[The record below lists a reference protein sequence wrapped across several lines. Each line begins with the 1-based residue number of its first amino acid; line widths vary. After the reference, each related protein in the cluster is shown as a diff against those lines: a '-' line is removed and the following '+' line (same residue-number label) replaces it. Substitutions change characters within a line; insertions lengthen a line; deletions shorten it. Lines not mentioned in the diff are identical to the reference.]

1 MNKVGKKF
9 LALTLVSA
17 MTVTGLAACGS
28 NDSSSSGSDS
38 GSAPA
43 DTEAPADAA
52 DDAADAAD
60 DASGEDA
67 ADAAGGE
74 GQVLKVAAFNGGNG
88 TEIWDKIKAAFE
100 EANPGVTIDLHMSS
114 ELDKDLTKSIQN
126 GDFPDIVYYNLG
138 QPSGFTETMLKEQ
151 AVLDISDIFDDEL
164 KGRLVDGIL
173 DGTDAQPYGDGKI
186 YLAPIFYTPTGFWYN
201 KNLFEGDD
209 AKYELP
215 TTWEEMFA
223 LGDQLNAEGGDTA
236 LFTYP
241 IKGYFDATIYTML
254 EQAGGLDFYKNAL
267 NYDAGTWT
275 SDEGRKVLDTV
286 GTLVSKYTQADTVSN
301 ANTDG
306 GFKINQQN
314 VIDGKALFM
323 PNGNWVIAEMANSTP
338 EEFQWGMMPAPKWE
352 GDTTQAVYTFT
363 EQMWIPAD
371 AENVDLAKEFIKFMY
386 SDTVV
391 DILLN
396 NTTTNAETGEVSKAP
411 ILAPVKGASDSL
423 DEGTTKDCYALYNGE
438 GIVPVTGTWATT
450 QPIEGLNMK
459 EAVYGPI
466 DSICTGDMT
475 VDQWQQQLIETWE
488 KCAANLN

>member
-17 MTVTGLAACGS
+17 MTVTGLAACGG
-28 NDSSSSGSDS
+28 GSDS
-38 GSAPA
+38 GDAGTKDPGTTESTGGAETEKA
-43 DTEAPADAA
+43 TEAADGG
-52 DDAADAAD
+52 DDAAT
-60 DASGEDA
+60 GET
-67 ADAAGGE
+67 
-74 GQVLKVAAFNGGNG
+74 QVLKVAAFAGGNG
-88 TEIWDKIKAAFE
+88 TAIWDEIKAAFE
-100 EANPGVTIDLHMSS
+100 AANAGVTVELTTSS
-114 ELDKDLTKSIQN
+114 ELDQDLTKAIQN
-126 GDFPDIVYYNLG
+126 GDIPDIVYYNLG
-138 QPSGFTETMLKEQ
+138 QASGFTETMLKEQ

-201 KNLFEGDD
+201 KTLFEGED
-209 AKYELP
+209 APYTLP

-223 LGDQLNAEGGDTA
+223 LGDQLKSDGGDVA

-241 IKGYFDATIYTML
+241 QNGYFDATIYSML
-254 EQAGGLDFYKNAL
+254 EQAGGLDFYQAAL
-267 NYDAGTWT
+267 NYDANTWT
-275 SDEGRKVLDTV
+275 STEGKKVLDTV
-286 GTLVSKYTQADTVSN
+286 EELVTDYLQVDTVSN

-323 PNGNWVIAEMANSTP
+323 PNGNWVMGEMAATTP
-338 EEFQWGMMPAPKWE
+338 EGYEWGMMPAPKWD
-352 GDTTQAVYTFT
+352 GDTTQSVYTFT

-371 AENVDLAKEFIKFMY
+371 APNADLAKEFIKFMY

-391 DILLN
+391 DILLA
-396 NTTTNAETGEVSKAP
+396 NTTTNAETGEVTPSP
-411 ILAPVKGASDSL
+411 VLAPVKGASDKL
-423 DEGTTKDCYALYNGE
+423 PDGTTKDCYSVYNGE

-450 QPIEGLNMK
+450 QPIEGLNLK
-459 EAVYGPI
+459 DAIYGPI
-466 DSICTGDMT
+466 DALATGTMT
-475 VDQWQQQLIETWE
+475 SDEWQQQLIETWE